1 MSGRD
6 QDSNLFTGLGEL
18 VGLNRAVVVQIKVLK
33 VLEQNSFFILVAT
46 CFLGKLCLYALL
58 EAANTN
64 SWVRLVFS
72 KGFCRGSE
80 HQRYLDGAS

>member
-1 MSGRD
+1 MSSGD
-6 QDSNLFTGLGEL
+6 HDADLLDSLGEL
-18 VGLNRAVVVQIKVLK
+18 IRLDRAVVVEIEVLK

-72 KGFCRGSE
+72 EGFC
-80 HQRYLDGAS
+80 